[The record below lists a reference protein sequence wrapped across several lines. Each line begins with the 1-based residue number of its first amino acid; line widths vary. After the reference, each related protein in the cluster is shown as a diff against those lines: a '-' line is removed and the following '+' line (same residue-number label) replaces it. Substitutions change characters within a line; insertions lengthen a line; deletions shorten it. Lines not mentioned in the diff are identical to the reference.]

1 MDRGNARSSDLCL
14 SALALSPW
22 SWPHPHGRTP
32 TIPPVFSNARRS
44 MTRHQPLRGRGII
57 PPDKRKTRPESAPA
71 AAATIIASGAIHG
84 RNHAE
89 PIVHPHILGESGRLP
104 PRRVARSPIVQSPA
118 LKGRDACLEF
128 GHERSDRGRT
138 HALCNALR
146 RGCARYLFLVSREAI
161 DQSWPQHRIEVSRSR
176 EGSRHCA
183 KGLRMRLDYD
193 LQAV

>member
-1 MDRGNARSSDLCL
+1 MREWGIDRGNARSSDLCL

-57 PPDKRKTRPESAPA
+57 PPGKPKNRPESAPA
-71 AAATIIASGAIHG
+71 AAATTIASGAIHG

-89 PIVHPHILGESGRLP
+89 PIAHPHILGESGRLP
-104 PRRVARSPIVQSPA
+104 PRRVAMSPIVQSPA

-146 RGCARYLFLVSREAI
+146 RGCVRYLFSSSR
-161 DQSWPQHRIEVSRSR
+161 RSNR
-176 EGSRHCA
+176 SKLA
-183 KGLRMRLDYD
+183 LTSD
-193 LQAV
+193 

>member
-1 MDRGNARSSDLCL
+1 VEPIGYSCSYRPRHATGEWIEETHGAFLP
-14 SALALSPW
+14 ALALSPW

-71 AAATIIASGAIHG
+71 AAATIIATGAIHG

-104 PRRVARSPIVQSPA
+104 PRRVARSPIVKA
-118 LKGRDACLEF
+118 LPSRGAMRAWS
-128 GHERSDRGRT
+128 SDMKIGPRT
-138 HALCNALR
+138 
-146 RGCARYLFLVSREAI
+146 Y
-161 DQSWPQHRIEVSRSR
+161 SRS
-176 EGSRHCA
+176 
-183 KGLRMRLDYD
+183 
-193 LQAV
+193 LQCSAQRVCSIFVLGEPRGNRSKLAPTSD

>member
-1 MDRGNARSSDLCL
+1 VRDGGMDRGNARSIDLCL

-32 TIPPVFSNARRS
+32 TIPPVFSNARRL

-89 PIVHPHILGESGRLP
+89 PIVHLISLQNPADCRHAEWRGHLSCKALPSGGAMR
-104 PRRVARSPIVQSPA
+104 AWS
-118 LKGRDACLEF
+118 
-128 GHERSDRGRT
+128 SDMKDRT
-138 HALCNALR
+138 ADVLMLFATLCA
-146 RGCARYLFLVSREAI
+146 
-161 DQSWPQHRIEVSRSR
+161 
-176 EGSRHCA
+176 EGV
-183 KGLRMRLDYD
+183 LDICS
-193 LQAV
+193 

>member
-1 MDRGNARSSDLCL
+1 MDRGNARSSDLRL
-14 SALALSPW
+14 SALALSPL

-44 MTRHQPLRGRGII
+44 TTRHQPLRGGGII
-57 PPDKRKTRPESAPA
+57 PPDKRKTRPRDRAR
-71 AAATIIASGAIHG
+71 AAATTIASGAILG

-89 PIVHPHILGESGRLP
+89 PIAHPHTHRESGRLP

-118 LKGRDACLEF
+118 LRARDACLEF
-128 GHERSDRGRT
+128 GHKRSDRGRT

-161 DQSWPQHRIEVSRSR
+161 DQSWPQQRIEVSRSR
-176 EGSRHCA
+176 EGSRHRA
-183 KGLRMRLDYD
+183 QGAPDEAGL
-193 LQAV
+193 